1 MLTLKGGVNCP
12 IGDSSLGRSG
22 WAHYLEWLRPA
33 PLRTF
38 SNDLHH
44 RLSRRTFVAAGEC
57 AFPVVQ
63 GAARREPSAPPS
75 LSPESPDSG
84 SSDMAHVSSSRSP
97 PSWPRSML
105 SPFHVHVV
113 EKSMLPA
120 MHYARML
127 CVCVV
132 HAVGKAVRVARVTE
146 SQAERAAQA
155 RVRAARHIDL
165 PLLLARAAE
174 QGATAAGGDSM
185 I

>member
-1 MLTLKGGVNCP
+1 MSHRGQFVGSVGLGTLP
-12 IGDSSLGRSG
+12 RMASSSAPPHLLKRSAPQALQTNLRSCLRCCGRARVPRG
-22 WAHYLEWLRPA
+22 
-33 PLRTF
+33 
-38 SNDLHH
+38 
-44 RLSRRTFVAAGEC
+44 AGR
-57 AFPVVQ
+57 
-63 GAARREPSAPPS
+63 AARREPSAPPS

-97 PSWPRSML
+97 PSWPRSM
-105 SPFHVHVV
+105 SPFPVHVV

-155 RVRAARHIDL
+155 RVRAARHTDL